1 MRLMWNVSR
10 MVVVFILMAAGM
22 LWAAPPPPPAPLLL
36 SYEER
41 AVMTY
46 LLAGVGK
53 SDDEKLALADQL
65 EAQLRE
71 VFSKDARSIKISD
84 FAHFARYFQGNWPN
98 SYSVTS
104 DIELLERRRLRAPIS
119 IQGETVEVQSRILDF
134 HAGRAEELI
143 RRLGPT
149 ITGLDTKIAA
159 GGLVKFFLL
168 TPRRDMILRAF
179 AEAEDFMNEEFKKI
193 ESIGEMIAKTDKL
206 QGLSPEMK
214 AFLSQIFKEYFAQM
228 SPETKALVTVR
239 LMGQD
244 LNLDPL
250 KKFEIMILSGGPQ
263 FQKLLQVVARE
274 ANLSAD
280 LLEIFRRLESKAPA
294 VPAMIVKDM
303 IERERS
309 NYNWVRYDLNPLG
322 VGTMA
327 QVHKGRIRT
336 AQGTR
341 DVVIRFLKPDI
352 EKRVNEDHRILSTIA
367 PKIDADPVLRAAGF
381 PLLTP
386 IVSDLT
392 KTVREEL
399 SLRDTIVRQI
409 RGREVYTKKGFFKGS
424 TYKNDLLISVPEIYD
439 YDRASSLMVQDMVV
453 GKKLDSVAETYKDSI
468 PDLKRVI
475 VEELARMWVEELTFK
490 SGFFHADMHQGN
502 FMIEMDERGLRVNIL
517 DFGMGGTISRQ
528 MQSQILLLGAGIE
541 ILKPSAIVQALW
553 DLSDQTRNQL
563 TRSQLEARVKVVVRE
578 MDQGRRALMGVG
590 GWATWAMENGLQFP
604 YEFIGMNRG
613 LAILDKLLQD
623 SGSKFT
629 MAQLSRQAA
638 NKYAPRVWA
647 DLKGSGEMSVRD
659 ILRLGW
665 LALINGNPASVPYRE
680 SVEAQAAAPAP
691 ASLKCSRVL
700 MPALGVR

>member
-1 MRLMWNVSR
+1 MWHVSR
-10 MVVVFILMAAGM
+10 IVVVFILVTTGAFGS
-22 LWAAPPPPPAPLLL
+22 APAPTPLLL

-41 AVMTY
+41 AVMAY

-53 SDDEKLALADQL
+53 SDDEKIAIAELL
-65 EAQLRE
+65 EKQLRE
-71 VFSKDARSIKISD
+71 SQSKATRQITISD
-84 FAHFARYFQGNWPN
+84 FSHFPRYFQGNWPD
-98 SYSVTS
+98 SYSVAS
-104 DIELLERRRLRAPIS
+104 DIDLLEQRRLRAPIS
-119 IQGETVEVQSRILDF
+119 ISGETLEVQSRILEF
-134 HAGRAEELI
+134 HAGRAGELI

-149 ITGLDTKIAA
+149 LSGIDTKIAA
-159 GGLVKFFLL
+159 GGLAKFFLL
-168 TPRRDMILRAF
+168 TPRRDMVLRAF
-179 AEAEDFMNEEFKKI
+179 SEAEAFMNEEFSKI
-193 ESIGEMIAKTDKL
+193 QGIGEMIAKTDKL

-214 AFLSQIFKEYFAQM
+214 AFLSQIFKEYFTHM

-244 LNLDPL
+244 LNLDPM

-274 ANLSAD
+274 ANLSPD
-280 LLEIFRRLESKAPA
+280 LLEIFRRLESKAPP
-294 VPAMIVKDM
+294 VPAMIVQDM
-303 IERERS
+303 IERERGT
-309 NYNWVRYDLNPLG
+309 YDWMKYDLKPLG

-336 AQGTR
+336 SQGPR

-352 EKRVNEDHRILSTIA
+352 EKRVNEDHRILSAIA

-399 SLRDTIVRQI
+399 SLRETIVRQI
-409 RGREVYTKKGFFKGS
+409 RGREVYTKKGFFGGS
-424 TYKNDLLISVPEIYD
+424 TYKNDLFISVPEIYD
-439 YDRASSLMVQDMVV
+439 YDRASSLMVQDLVI
-453 GKKLDSVAETYKDSI
+453 GKKLDSVAEQYKQAI
-468 PDLKRVI
+468 PDLKKVI

-502 FMIEMDERGLRVNIL
+502 FMIEMHERGLRVNIL
-517 DFGMGGTISRQ
+517 DFGMGGTISRE

-541 ILKPSAIVQALW
+541 ILKPSAILHALW
-553 DLSDQTRNQL
+553 SISDQTRNQI
-563 TRSQLEARVKVVVRE
+563 TRPQLEARVKVLVRD
-578 MDQGRRALMGVG
+578 MDQGRKPLMGVG

-629 MAQLSRQAA
+629 MAALSRQAA
-638 NKYAPRVWA
+638 NAHAARVWT
-647 DLKGSGEMSVRD
+647 DLKASGEMSTRD

-665 LALINGNPASVPYRE
+665 LAVTNSSPATIPYRE
-680 SVEAQAAAPAP
+680 VQPQPRTTPMS
-691 ASLKCSRVL
+691 SLKCSRVL
-700 MPALGVR
+700 MPATGAL